1 MKYWVLAVLLAHGVL
16 ACVVPENGMVIDSS
30 LEFCSDIYYFSKGI
44 IVSGTNIFVDC
55 NSAVLKTWNGNN
67 GILIEDS
74 VNVTVSGCRIISF
87 QTGIQVRNSSKVVLT
102 DNHLIKNEVGT
113 RFDLVSD
120 SAVSNFDVSLRMPF
134 ELIESKNNAVSL
146 LNKRVEGDFCAD
158 NFCNEQKN
166 SMELFVQSKTAAPDL
181 GSWLLEQITGKKT
194 AQRLNS
200 WVFAGFST
208 PVFVQQ

>member
-1 MKYWVLAVLLAHGVL
+1 MKYWVLAVLLAPSVL

-30 LEFCSDIYYFSKGI
+30 LEFCSDVYYSSKGI
-44 IVSGTNIFVDC
+44 VISGTDIFVDC

-67 GILIEDS
+67 GILIENS
-74 VNVTVSGCRIISF
+74 VNVTVTGCRIISF
-87 QTGIQVRNSSKVVLT
+87 QTGIHVRNSSKVILT

-166 SMELFVQSKTAAPDL
+166 SMELFVQSKTVAPDL
-181 GSWLLEQITGKKT
+181 GGWLLEQIAGKKT
-194 AQRLNS
+194 AQRLHN
-200 WVFAGFST
+200 WVFDGFST